1 MNRIWSWSVAMC
13 LLITAAGCGAG
24 GFGGI
29 ASVDGGPV
37 GTGLSAS
44 VSGNVSAVAQGSA
57 AADSSAM
64 GGSMMPAVRVTIDEV
79 PGIGSTTDA
88 DANFQIEGDFAGNLT
103 LRFSTPMFAVV
114 QRLDV
119 PAGSTI
125 VLEDVQLASGMM
137 VQMGAVRQL
146 GFLGTVAH
154 TDCNGNAGVLLVND
168 RRPTADQFMVRLFA
182 MTTIVGGNGQ
192 ALPCAAVQTGQQV
205 IVRGT
210 IQPTDQ
216 TVVALAVI
224 VAPQPTEQ
232 VQFTGRVMMIN
243 CGSGVLMVSDPTSA
257 SGMPGMPSMSGMPGM
272 VGMVGRSRV
281 RLVPA
286 TQFTDPSGQPLQCQN
301 IRPGDHVEVSGVIN
315 SDNPGV
321 VGAQRM
327 KISMAP

>member
-1 MNRIWSWSVAMC
+1 MNRLWSWSVGMC

-88 DANFQIEGDFAGNLT
+88 DGNFQIEGDFSGTLT

-119 PAGSTI
+119 PVGSTI
-125 VLEDVQLASGMM
+125 ALEDIQLTPGM
-137 VQMGAVRQL
+137 VQMGAMRQL
-146 GFLGTVAH
+146 GFLGVVAH

-168 RRPTADQFMVRLFA
+168 RRPTADPFTVRLSA
-182 MTTIVGGNGQ
+182 TTTIVDGNGQ
-192 ALPCAAVQTGQQV
+192 ALLCAAVQTGQQV

-224 VAPQPTEQ
+224 LTPQPTEQ

-315 SDNPGV
+315 SDNPGI
-321 VGAQRM
+321 VGAQKM

>member
-1 MNRIWSWSVAMC
+1 MC

-24 GFGGI
+24 GSGGL

-37 GTGLSAS
+37 GTGISAS
-44 VSGNVSAVAQGSA
+44 VSGNVSAVAPGSA
-57 AADSSAM
+57 AADSSGM
-64 GGSMMPAVRVTIDEV
+64 GASMMPAVRVTIDEV

-88 DANFQIEGDFAGNLT
+88 DGNFQIEGTFSGNLT

-154 TDCNGNAGVLLVND
+154 TDCSGSAGDLLVND
-168 RRPTADQFMVRLFA
+168 RRPTADQFMVRLSA
-182 MTTIVGGNGQ
+182 ATTILGGNGQ
-192 ALPCAAVQTGQQV
+192 ALQCAAVATGQQV

-210 IQPTDQ
+210 IQPADQ

-224 VAPQPTEQ
+224 VAPQPTAQ
-232 VQFTGRVMMIN
+232 VQFTGTVMMIN
-243 CGSGVLMVSDPTSA
+243 CDSGMLMVSDPTDTSGMPVMP
-257 SGMPGMPSMSGMPGM
+257 GMPGMSGMSGMP
-272 VGMVGRSRV
+272 GMVGRSRV
-281 RLVPA
+281 RLLPA
-286 TQFTDPSGQPLQCQN
+286 MQITDSRGQPLQCQN
-301 IRPGDHVEVSGVIN
+301 IRPGDHVEVGGVIN

-321 VGAQRM
+321 VGAQVM
-327 KISMAP
+327 TVSTVP